1 MYQLISAITRIRTVA
16 TVLSLTVCVSFLAV
30 SVFADENDGEPIVYG
45 FGHPATPEE
54 IAAWD
59 IDVRPDGQG
68 LPTGSGSPAEGARI
82 YAVQCAACHGANGEG
97 GLNDRLV
104 VHSADE
110 SFPLASDVNAGE
122 HRTIGNYW
130 PYATTVFDYIRRS
143 MPFNAPG
150 TLDSNQVYSLTAH
163 LLHLNHIIP
172 EDAEMNAQTLP
183 KVVMPAHGKFRL
195 DDRQDFKEVH

>member
-1 MYQLISAITRIRTVA
+1 MYQVISDITRIRTI
-16 TVLSLTVCVSFLAV
+16 TMTLSLTVCVSVLAV
-30 SVFADENDGEPIVYG
+30 PAFADENDDESIVYG

-68 LPTGSGSPAEGARI
+68 LPPGSGTPAEGARI

-110 SFPLASDVNAGE
+110 SFPLASDANAGQ

-143 MPFNAPG
+143 MPFTAPG
-150 TLDSNQVYSLTAH
+150 TLDSNDVYSLTAH
-163 LLHLNHIIP
+163 LLHLNHIISD
-172 EDAEMNAQTLP
+172 DAEMNAQSLP
-183 KVVMPAHGKFRL
+183 KVVMPAHGKFRV
-195 DDRQDFKEVH
+195 DDRQEFKEVH